1 MISLASNRRHIG
13 DIVNALSIVNILLFV
28 GVIIAH
34 TKGVNVNFSPAF
46 AEDGFCVSNK
56 DEHVLLQSH
65 ALCFYEDTI
74 LAILL
79 WFLASYVGKSVI
91 PDSAV
96 TQINKNA
103 LGCFIHGTAH
113 LSIAYRDYNSGEHN
127 CDQGATFILHI

>member
-1 MISLASNRRHIG
+1 MINLASNRRHIG

-34 TKGVNVNFSPAF
+34 AKGVNVNFSPAF

-103 LGCFIHGTAH
+103 LGVFIHGTAH
-113 LSIAYRDYNSGEHN
+113 LSIAYRDYNSGEYYS
-127 CDQGATFILHI
+127 DQGATFILHI